1 MCALA
6 CFPERALTMLAKSFF
21 VSITCSHNTHSA
33 ICYHLWDAIMLCS
46 ISNTHDATLGIYD
59 GAAEAT
65 TVEGAK
71 TIREAA
77 RVRNTPRSK
86 PLLAVGRQVPFVV
99 RPCSAMI
106 LVLRYSQKKIL
117 IIFLLEKKAAHDG
130 NFWIFRMLRARRI
143 SCDHVKTV
151 CKTLLVPL

>member
-1 MCALA
+1 
-6 CFPERALTMLAKSFF
+6 
-21 VSITCSHNTHSA
+21 
-33 ICYHLWDAIMLCS
+33 MLCS

-106 LVLRYSQKKIL
+106 RVLRYSQKKIFDH
-117 IIFLLEKKAAHDG
+117 IFIREKG
-130 NFWIFRMLRARRI
+130 G
-143 SCDHVKTV
+143 S
-151 CKTLLVPL
+151 